1 MREMSN
7 GYDQFCPVAKA
18 AEIFAARWT
27 PLILRELMSGM
38 HSFNDLQRG
47 MPLISRAVL
56 VARLRNLEQQGI
68 IERRSRAD
76 GGHEYW
82 LTEAGEAF
90 RPIVDALGQ
99 WGV

>member
-47 MPLISRAVL
+47 MPLIERGCWRVL
-56 VARLRNLEQQGI
+56 RVLRVYLSLHPAPLAPVFTK
-68 IERRSRAD
+68 RPFRSSIS
-76 GGHEYW
+76 
-82 LTEAGEAF
+82 L
-90 RPIVDALGQ
+90 LS
-99 WGV
+99 